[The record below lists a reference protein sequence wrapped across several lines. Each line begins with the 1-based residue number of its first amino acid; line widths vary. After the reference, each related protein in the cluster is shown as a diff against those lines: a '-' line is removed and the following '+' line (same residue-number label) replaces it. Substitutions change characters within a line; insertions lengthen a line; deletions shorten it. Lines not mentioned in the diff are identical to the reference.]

1 MGLDSH
7 GSTPFGQRRSQA
19 TLWPDSLRLLQVPYA
34 SILRKQ
40 KKKAFGSLES
50 FCWCGRWDWILTA
63 RRRSVSAALRPHC
76 GLIHS
81 GFFKSHALRFFI
93 SKTKKPSVLSKAFAW
108 CGRWDLNP
116 YVIQHTPLKRACL
129 PIPALP
135 HIHFL
140 HQRCNMYI
148 IRNPPEFV
156 NPFFEKSFLRRF
168 SKDAKAAF
176 TPPSLGLFVLLFV
189 LGLLFFGI

>member
-19 TLWPDSLRLLQVPYA
+19 TLWPDSLRLLQVPCA

-40 KKKAFGSLES
+40 NKKAFDSLES
-50 FCWCGRWDWILTA
+50 FC
-63 RRRSVSAALRPHC
+63 
-76 GLIHS
+76 
-81 GFFKSHALRFFI
+81 
-93 SKTKKPSVLSKAFAW
+93 W

>member
-7 GSTPFGQRRSQA
+7 GSMPFGQRRSQA
-19 TLWPDSLRLLQVPYA
+19 TLWPDSLRLLQVPCT

-40 KKKAFGSLES
+40 NKKAFGSLES
-50 FCWCGRWDWILTA
+50 FC
-63 RRRSVSAALRPHC
+63 
-76 GLIHS
+76 
-81 GFFKSHALRFFI
+81 
-93 SKTKKPSVLSKAFAW
+93 W

-156 NPFFEKSFLRRF
+156 NPFFEKKFPPPLFKRRE
-168 SKDAKAAF
+168 SGVYAAF
-176 TPPSLGLFVLLFV
+176 AGFIRPAFRFGAPLFRNLTSIWPHRAPASASAAQARRAAPRFPEWKATR
-189 LGLLFFGI
+189 

>member
-1 MGLDSH
+1 MKEYPYMKSVVVLLYHYFARISRNLSPLH
-7 GSTPFGQRRSQA
+7 IELACKVWCVIP
-19 TLWPDSLRLLQVPYA
+19 LWLEE
-34 SILRKQ
+34 
-40 KKKAFGSLES
+40 KKKSEPISDLENLV
-50 FCWCGRWDWILTA
+50 RIIL
-63 RRRSVSAALRPHC
+63 V
-76 GLIHS
+76 
-81 GFFKSHALRFFI
+81 
-93 SKTKKPSVLSKAFAW
+93 W

-148 IRNPPEFV
+148 IRNPLEFV

-189 LGLLFFGI
+189 

>member
-1 MGLDSH
+1 M
-7 GSTPFGQRRSQA
+7 Q
-19 TLWPDSLRLLQVPYA
+19 
-34 SILRKQ
+34 I
-40 KKKAFGSLES
+40 KKPLEFDTWFGSGLLFFAVQKEIVSEINKKSEPISNLENLV
-50 FCWCGRWDWILTA
+50 RIIL
-63 RRRSVSAALRPHC
+63 V
-76 GLIHS
+76 
-81 GFFKSHALRFFI
+81 
-93 SKTKKPSVLSKAFAW
+93 W

-135 HIHFL
+135 HIHFV
-140 HQRCNMYI
+140 HQRCNVYI

>member
-19 TLWPDSLRLLQVPYA
+19 TLWPDSLRLLQVPCT

-40 KKKAFGSLES
+40 NKKAFGSLES
-50 FCWCGRWDWILTA
+50 FC
-63 RRRSVSAALRPHC
+63 
-76 GLIHS
+76 
-81 GFFKSHALRFFI
+81 
-93 SKTKKPSVLSKAFAW
+93 W

-135 HIHFL
+135 HIHFV
-140 HQRCNMYI
+140 HQRCNVYI
-148 IRNPPEFV
+148 IRNPAGFV
-156 NPFFEKSFLRRF
+156 NPFFEKSFLCAAGAGCGGRRTPATF
-168 SKDAKAAF
+168 NRPCFFPSRCRRRAAPRRAPAAAAAARARRAAPRFPKSKA
-176 TPPSLGLFVLLFV
+176 
-189 LGLLFFGI
+189 IR